1 MANSFE
7 KQSPGNQWR
16 YKSATKE
23 SRFDS
28 GDQICLHVG
37 FHYIAIRPLCH
48 AGIDKFP
55 FIVDCQKDK
64 PGSGACFAELLSGLD
79 TAQYRHCYVC
89 YDHIGGETHPRIKQF
104 LSVGDGSHDFK
115 AWAQKDSHSVKY
127 DRVVVG
133 KEHTCMIQR
142 LSPHTASTT
151 HHSMVVT
158 PEL

>member
-7 KQSPGNQWR
+7 RQSPRNQWR
-16 YKSATKE
+16 YESATKK

-28 GDQICLHVG
+28 RDQICLHVG

-55 FIVDCQKDK
+55 FIVDRQKDK

-89 YDHIGGETHPRIKQF
+89 YDHIGSETHPCIKQF
-104 LSVGDGSHDFK
+104 LSVGDGPHDFK
-115 AWAQKDSHSVKY
+115 AWAQKDSHPVKY

-133 KEHTCMIQR
+133 KEDTRMIQR